1 MLFFKQ
7 GWILALFSTF
17 VDGSENEVTGAPDAT
32 PPAISRPGPRPPP
45 PPPKKKRDK
54 LLIQQDDAL
63 VGHTTPYPGDTAESI
78 LVELGWEKTR
88 SFKESTRLL
97 EKLVRLPIL
106 DFVGLVVD
114 QVHSSLFR
122 RVERKWDG
130 FIVANQARM
139 AKARDDEQKRKW
151 SSLSEALDL
160 QLNII
165 RGISL
170 RLDNLVSSLRV
181 GISRI
186 LKNQRVPGGGDWAI
200 PLLDA
205 LRLPSLYSPS
215 EATRELGLANPQLAI
230 DVTKFDLTG
239 FFQLVVPHS
248 LFELMILDVA
258 FADLRLDVM
267 YSTFFEI
274 LDYDDDS
281 KKFRACENLPIFQ
294 EESSVTAKADLLTMI
309 YSYIRFRIDFL
320 LEQIRAEW
328 QLSSSSLPSLVNPAL
343 DVTICAPLEADDSIN
358 SVLEADRDSIDTPT
372 GSRDVGM
379 MSAYGALSRSAQL
392 GPQPA
397 SLSAYNRREL
407 YPEFSRIKTQ
417 LLPTHRFV
425 KGPDTTTFAPSG
437 I

>member
-7 GWILALFSTF
+7 GWILTLFSTF
-17 VDGSENEVTGAPDAT
+17 VDGSENEGMGAPDAI

-54 LLIQQDDAL
+54 LLIVQGDAL
-63 VGHTTPYPGDTAESI
+63 EGHQEIPGDVAKSI
-78 LVELGWEKTR
+78 LVRLGGEKT
-88 SFKESTRLL
+88 SSVKESTRLL

-114 QVHSSLFR
+114 QAHTSLFCK
-122 RVERKWDG
+122 VEQKWDG
-130 FIVANQARM
+130 FIATNQARM
-139 AKARDDEQKRKW
+139 AKAGDDQQKRKL

-160 QLNII
+160 QLNMI
-165 RGISL
+165 REISS
-170 RLDNLVSSLRV
+170 RLDIMESSLQV

-186 LKNQRVPGGGDWAI
+186 LKNQRVPGDGDWAI

-205 LRLPSLYSPS
+205 LRLPSLYSLS
-215 EATRELGLANPQLAI
+215 EATRELGLANPQLAL
-230 DVTKFDLTG
+230 DVTEFDLRG
-239 FFQLVVPHS
+239 FFELVVPPS
-248 LFELMILDVA
+248 LFELMILDVP
-258 FADLRLDVM
+258 FADLRLDDM
-267 YSTFFEI
+267 YSTYFEI
-274 LDYDDDS
+274 LDYDADS
-281 KKFRACENLPIFQ
+281 NKFRACENLPIFQ

-328 QLSSSSLPSLVNPAL
+328 QLPSSSPPSLVNPAL
-343 DVTICAPLEADDSIN
+343 DVPICAPLEADDSIN